1 MSFEARTSR
10 SEVLRNRRCAASA
23 LGLVIAMALTAGCSQ
38 TAGSTT
44 ASRQASAESP
54 SEALPRTSSAGPA
67 EVSDDESPPE
77 NNESIGALGSSRLG
91 VFTCVSNRTSAD
103 LNVKWVWADTS
114 DGDGAVA
121 PGGHRC
127 AEGTSRSRQLVLGVY
142 VTLPGART
150 NVKWFFGGP
159 QAFTDATRSARCFS
173 SLPSPPYLWLATCW
187 SSTTLPPS
195 RETVTMPGAE
205 GGYAFELIKRPTD
218 QNALGGQDESGN
230 RWHRFEI
237 SVTG

>member
-1 MSFEARTSR
+1 
-10 SEVLRNRRCAASA
+10 
-23 LGLVIAMALTAGCSQ
+23 MALTAGCSQ
-38 TAGSTT
+38 TADSTT
-44 ASRQASAESP
+44 ASRQASA
-54 SEALPRTSSAGPA
+54 
-67 EVSDDESPPE
+67 ESPPE

-114 DGDGAVA
+114 EGDGAVA

-187 SSTTLPPS
+187 SSTTAPPS